1 MEVKTQS
8 YRERLYPSTSMLL
21 GLSLSAPMV
30 LLAALPLGLG
40 AASFAAICVTS
51 IIIIG
56 SFYFSPMVILDQ
68 QLIARRL
75 TLPLDILG
83 HLTIYEDRDEVRMQL
98 GPHLNANAKLAIRG
112 DIGKLLKVQ
121 IIDPLDPTPYVLIST
136 RQPEKLASALRA
148 KFSSS

>member
-1 MEVKTQS
+1 MEVKTQT
-8 YRERLYPSTSMLL
+8 YRERLYPSISMLL

-40 AASFAAICVTS
+40 VASFAAVCVTS
-51 IIIIG
+51 LIIFG

-75 TLPLDILG
+75 TLPLEILG
-83 HLTIYEDRDEVRMQL
+83 QVTIYQDPDEVRMQL
-98 GPHLNANAKLAIRG
+98 GPHLDANAKLAIRG
-112 DIGKLLKVQ
+112 DIAKLLKVE

-136 RQPEKLASALRA
+136 RQPEELASALRA

>member
-1 MEVKTQS
+1 MQVKTQA

-40 AASFAAICVTS
+40 AASLAATCVTS
-51 IIIIG
+51 LIIFG
-56 SFYFSPMVILDQ
+56 SFHFSPMVLLDK
-68 QLIARRL
+68 QLTAKRL
-75 TLPLDILG
+75 TLPLEILG
-83 HLTIYEDRDEVRMQL
+83 KVTIYEDSDEVRMQL

-112 DIGKLLKVQ
+112 DIGKLVKIE

-136 RQPEKLASALRA
+136 RQPQELASALRA
-148 KFSSS
+148 NFSGP